1 MMARPIRVSAT
12 AQRRFFPAEGRF
24 FCLMVARWDATF
36 CSFRGIGRGG
46 TASPS
51 EVFAGTGA
59 PAAYDMR
66 GGNAPSALP
75 TSGRSAPP
83 PRVTFVSRRKSPK
96 ACQGRCP
103 WTPLGG
109 RLKSVPLFSP
119 IPPATLCVAP
129 PRKGRVPLRVEG
141 FATLR
146 WCGQLAF
153 LSLRA
158 PWREHPLLSNRGA
171 GAVGLMVTE
180 GWERMKFGFCKTN
193 SALFWQ
199 QIIHK

>member
-1 MMARPIRVSAT
+1 MCRQTEHADVSSDAT
-12 AQRRFFPAEGRF
+12 CKEALPQTGREGLLFFYF
-24 FCLMVARWDATF
+24 SFCSVARWDATF

-46 TASPS
+46 TAFPR
-51 EVFAGTGA
+51 GA
-59 PAAYDMR
+59 FLQGR
-66 GGNAPSALP
+66 GPLRDPICEGRCPSALP
-75 TSGRSAPP
+75 TRGRSAPP

-141 FATLR
+141 FATLT
-146 WCGQLAF
+146 Q
-153 LSLRA
+153 
-158 PWREHPLLSNRGA
+158 
-171 GAVGLMVTE
+171 
-180 GWERMKFGFCKTN
+180 
-193 SALFWQ
+193 
-199 QIIHK
+199 